1 MKLWGGR
8 FSAST
13 DAVAETFTAS
23 IGFDWRLYE
32 DDIAGSAAHCRML
45 ARQGI
50 ISNDDARSIL
60 GGLKQVR
67 EEIDAGSLEFRA
79 DLEDIHTHVESRLH
93 ELIGEPAGR
102 LHTARSRNDQVVLD
116 MRMYAR
122 RFIIDVGKRLVDVE
136 SVLLEQAKR
145 HSDWVMPGYTHFQR
159 AQPIVLGHH
168 LLAYR
173 EMLARDFERYRDAY
187 QRVNLL
193 PLGAGALAGVPY
205 PIDREYVAELL
216 GFSGLLSNSLDAVGD
231 RDFVAE
237 VLSANAILMAHVSRL
252 ANEITIWVSTEF
264 GFAEIDDRFA
274 TGSSIMPQKKNP
286 DVAEI
291 IRGKAGRVYGD
302 LQALLTMLK
311 GLPLA
316 YNNDLQED
324 KESFFD
330 SCDTVIAC
338 TSVMSPLLDS
348 IKFNRRRMRQTAGE
362 NFSLATDY
370 ADYLAAKGIPFREAH
385 TIVGRMV
392 AWCIEQERTL
402 ETLSL
407 EEFRGFSSEFVE
419 DVLRIDLDYSV
430 NMRRGQG
437 GTAPARVEQAAEDA
451 ASNVEEQKEWLA
463 AAASELL
470 DLDDLVYRPVA
481 D

>member
-13 DAVAETFTAS
+13 DAVAERFTAS

-50 ISNDDARSIL
+50 ISREDAQSIL
-60 GGLKQVR
+60 GGLKQIR
-67 EEIDAGSLEFRA
+67 DEIEAEAFEFRPE
-79 DLEDIHTHVESRLH
+79 LEDIHTHVESRLH

-116 MRMYAR
+116 LRMYAR
-122 RFIIDVGKRLVDVE
+122 RFIVDLGNRLIDVE
-136 SVLLEQAKR
+136 SALLEQARR
-145 HSDWVMPGYTHFQR
+145 HSDWVMPGYTHLQR

-173 EMLARDFERYRDAY
+173 EMLARDIERYRDAY

-193 PLGAGALAGVPY
+193 PLGAGALAGVPH

-216 GFSGLLSNSLDAVGD
+216 GFSGLLANSLDAVAD
-231 RDFVAE
+231 RDFAAE
-237 VLSANAILMAHVSRL
+237 ILSANAVLMAHFSRL
-252 ANEITIWVSTEF
+252 ANEITLWVSTEF

-291 IRGKAGRVYGD
+291 IRGKAGRVYGH

-330 SCDTVIAC
+330 SCDTLIAC
-338 TSVMSPLLDS
+338 TSVMAPLLDS
-348 IKFNRRRMRQTAGE
+348 IKFNRRRIRQTAGE
-362 NFSLATDY
+362 NYALATDY
-370 ADYLAAKGIPFREAH
+370 ADYLAAKGVPFREAH
-385 TIVGRMV
+385 SIVGRIV

-402 ETLSL
+402 ESLSID
-407 EEFRGFSSEFVE
+407 EIRRFSSDFEE

-430 NMRRGQG
+430 NTRRSLG
-437 GTAPARVEQAAEDA
+437 GTAPARVEQAADDA
-451 ASNVEEQKEWLA
+451 AANVEAQKKWLESA
-463 AAASELL
+463 VRALP
-470 DLDDLVYRPVA
+470 DMDDLLYLPVA

>member
-8 FSAST
+8 FSASA
-13 DAVAETFTAS
+13 DALAERFTAS

-32 DDIAGSAAHCRML
+32 DDIDGSAAHCRML
-45 ARQGI
+45 ARQRI

-60 GGLKQVR
+60 GGLKQIR
-67 EEIDAGSLEFRA
+67 DEIEAEAFEFRA
-79 DLEDIHTHVESRLH
+79 ELEDIHTHVESRLH

-116 MRMYAR
+116 LRMYAR
-122 RFIIDVGKRLVDVE
+122 RYIVDAGKHLVDVE
-136 SVLLEQAKR
+136 TALLEQAKR
-145 HSDWVMPGYTHFQR
+145 HLDWVMPGYTHLQR

-187 QRVNLL
+187 QRVNRL

-216 GFSGLLSNSLDAVGD
+216 GFAGVLANSLDAVGG
-231 RDFVAE
+231 RDFAVE
-237 VLSANAILMAHVSRL
+237 VLSANAILMAHLSRL
-252 ANEITIWVSTEF
+252 AGELSLWASTEF

-286 DVAEI
+286 DVAEL

-302 LQALLTMLK
+302 LQALLTVLK

-316 YNNDLQED
+316 YNSDLQED

-330 SCDTVIAC
+330 SCDTLIAC
-338 TSVMSPLLDS
+338 TSVMAPLLDS
-348 IKFNRRRMRQTAGE
+348 IKFNRQRMHQTAGE
-362 NFSLATDY
+362 NYALATDY
-370 ADYLAAKGIPFREAH
+370 ADYLVGKGVPFRKSH
-385 TIVGRMV
+385 SIVGRMV
-392 AWCIEQERTL
+392 AWCIERNRGL
-402 ETLSL
+402 ETMSIDELRS
-407 EEFRGFSSEFVE
+407 FSTGFDE
-419 DVLRIDLDYSV
+419 DVSRIDLDYSV
-430 NMRRGQG
+430 NMRRSQG
-437 GTAPARVEQAAEDA
+437 GTAPIRVEQAIEDVA
-451 ASNVEEQKEWLA
+451 ADIREQVSWLESVESMLPD
-463 AAASELL
+463 SEDLL
-470 DLDDLVYRPVA
+470 SQPVA
-481 D
+481 V

>member
-1 MKLWGGR
+1 VKLWGGR

-50 ISNDDARSIL
+50 ISRDDAQSIL

-67 EEIDAGSLEFRA
+67 DEIESEALEFRA

-93 ELIGEPAGR
+93 EIIGEPAGR
-102 LHTARSRNDQVVLD
+102 LHSARSRNDQVVLD

-122 RFIIDVGKRLVDVE
+122 RFITDVGKRLVDVE
-136 SVLLEQAKR
+136 SVLLEQAKQ
-145 HSDWVMPGYTHFQR
+145 HSDWVMPGYTHMQR

-187 QRVNLL
+187 RRVNLL

-216 GFSGLLSNSLDAVGD
+216 GFTGLLANSLDAVAD
-231 RDFVAE
+231 RDFAAE
-237 VLSANAILMAHVSRL
+237 VLSANAVLMAHLSRL
-252 ANEITIWVSTEF
+252 ASEITLWASTEF

-274 TGSSIMPQKKNP
+274 AGSSIMPQKKNP
-286 DVAEI
+286 EVAEL
-291 IRGKAGRVYGD
+291 IRGKAGRVFGD
-302 LQALLTMLK
+302 LQALLTVLK
-311 GLPLA
+311 GLPLS
-316 YNNDLQED
+316 YNSDLQED

-330 SCDTVIAC
+330 SCDTIIAC
-338 TSVMSPLLDS
+338 TSVMAPLLDS

-362 NFSLATDY
+362 NYALATDY
-370 ADYLAAKGIPFREAH
+370 ADYLAVKGVPFREAH
-385 TIVGRMV
+385 SIIGRMV
-392 AWCIEQERTL
+392 AWCIEHERAL

-407 EEFRGFSSEFVE
+407 DELHSFSTDFDE
-419 DVLRIDLDYSV
+419 DVLRIDLDHSV
-430 NMRRGQG
+430 NIRRSKG
-437 GTAPARVEQAAEDA
+437 GTAPARVEQAGVDA
-451 ASNVEEQKEWLA
+451 AANVEEQKKWIESA
-463 AAASELL
+463 ARTLP
-470 DLDDLVYRPVA
+470 DLDDLFSRPVA
-481 D
+481 N